1 MSGPR
6 GTAAVTAA
14 YWTFTLTDGALRVL
28 VLLAFQARGVGPLGL
43 AALFV
48 LYEACGVVTNAAGGW
63 LAARVGLRPTLLAG
77 LGLQVG
83 ALGLLALLPSGW
95 SATASVA
102 YVTAA
107 QALSGIAKDL
117 TKMSAKSA
125 IKALAKARGSG
136 AAGDDG
142 PLLRWVALITGSK
155 NALKG
160 GGFFL
165 GGALLGGLGFRGA
178 ALAMAIAVALALLLA
193 LATVPADLGRMKA
206 TAARRSLWARA
217 PAVNQLAVARLALF
231 AARDAWFVIGVPVF
245 LRAQLGWRDAA
256 VGAFL
261 AAWVIGYG
269 LVQAAT
275 PSILRR
281 VGRRPDGATAAA
293 LATTLAGVV
302 GATALGVGLG
312 APPALIVVVGLALF
326 ALVFALSSAVHS
338 YLILAYASDDDVA
351 LDVGFYYMAN
361 AAGRL
366 LGTALSGVAFLLGG
380 VVACLACAAGLAALA
395 AVAST
400 HLPAPALAPPLDAA
414 SLAGGD

>member
-1 MSGPR
+1 MSTPR

-14 YWTFTLTDGALRVL
+14 YWAFTLTDGALRVL

-43 AALFV
+43 ALLFV
-48 LYEACGVVTNAAGGW
+48 LYEACGVVTNALGGW
-63 LAARVGLRPTLLAG
+63 IAARVGLRPTLLAG
-77 LGLQVG
+77 LGLQVV

-95 SATASVA
+95 SAMASIA
-102 YVTAA
+102 YVTGA
-107 QALSGIAKDL
+107 QALSGVAKDL

-125 IKALAKARGSG
+125 IKALARVRGSG
-136 AAGDDG
+136 ADDEQG
-142 PLLRWVALITGSK
+142 PLLHWVALLTGSK

-160 GGFFL
+160 VGFFL
-165 GGALLGGLGFRGA
+165 GGALLTGLGFRGA
-178 ALAMAIAVALALLLA
+178 ALAMALAVALTLVVAVP
-193 LATVPADLGRMKA
+193 TVPADLGRMKA
-206 TAARRSLWARA
+206 KAALRSIWARA
-217 PAVNQLAVARLALF
+217 PAINQLSLARLALF

-261 AAWVIGYG
+261 AVWVIGYG
-269 LVQAAT
+269 IVQAAT
-275 PSILRR
+275 PAILRR
-281 VGRRPDGATAAA
+281 IGRRPDGATATVLAVA
-293 LATTLAGVV
+293 LALTV

-312 APPALIVVVGLALF
+312 APPAAVVVVGLALF
-326 ALVFALSSAVHS
+326 AVVFALSSAVHS
-338 YLILAYASDDDVA
+338 YLILAYAGDDDVT

-395 AVAST
+395 AVFST
-400 HLPAPALAPPLDAA
+400 RLPAPTAALPLDAHT
-414 SLAGGD
+414 LAGGD